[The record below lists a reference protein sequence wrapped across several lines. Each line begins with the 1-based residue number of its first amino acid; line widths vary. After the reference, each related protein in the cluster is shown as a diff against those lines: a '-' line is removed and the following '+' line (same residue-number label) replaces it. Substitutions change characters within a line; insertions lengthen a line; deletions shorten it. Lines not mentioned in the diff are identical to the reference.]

1 MAFGKGSR
9 GDGVRLLQSKL
20 DAWIKQVNREAE
32 ASLGDHTG
40 LIGVIADGSFGSNTE
55 VALATFQRFQGLHP
69 SGYADADTL
78 IALDLPGN
86 LEASG
91 IVVIDSTGGGV

>member
-9 GDGVRLLQSKL
+9 GTGVRQLQGKL
-20 DAWIKQVNREAE
+20 DAWIKEANG
-32 ASLGDHTG
+32 AAAAGLGDHTG
-40 LIGVIADGSFGSNTE
+40 LIGVIADGSFGANTE

-78 IALDLPGN
+78 VALDLPGN